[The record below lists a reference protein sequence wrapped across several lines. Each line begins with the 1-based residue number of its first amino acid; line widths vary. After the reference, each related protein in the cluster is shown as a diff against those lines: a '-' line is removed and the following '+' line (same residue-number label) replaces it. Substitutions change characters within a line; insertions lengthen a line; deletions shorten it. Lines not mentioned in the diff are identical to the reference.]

1 MSSYKKKKGTGKAGR
16 EPRRLSE
23 QYLEVLPMPGAI
35 HEAESLEFKGWDPE
49 PVVRSVL
56 TYGAHEDPII

>member
-1 MSSYKKKKGTGKAGR
+1 MSGYKKKGTGKAAQNR
-16 EPRRLSE
+16 KLSE
-23 QYLEVLPMPGAI
+23 QYLEVSPMPSAVDD
-35 HEAESLEFKGWDPE
+35 AESLEFKGWDPE